1 MKNIVLIRHGQS
13 QGQTASHQGVSRE
26 DPSFIDCFL
35 TSKGIKEAI
44 QLRSNRVLNRYKFD
58 LVCTSPLS
66 RAISTCVLALGGI
79 IEKEIREKGVASTP
93 FIANADISEAGKGV
107 PENKGR
113 DVQVLLKDLST
124 KLLVVS
130 PSTVCLDHIDFSM
143 LPDSWPDIIEDDD
156 KSVKK
161 QKLEMFLKWI
171 ANREEE
177 IIAVVCHYN
186 VIRWMLNNSIY
197 EVPNCVPIE
206 CVLTDDA
213 RLVLKSEQF
222 EASQSTASSISGQG
236 KDRKN
241 KSKHGRNTT
250 K

>member
-13 QGQTASHQGVSRE
+13 LGQTASHQGVSRE
-26 DPSFIDCFL
+26 DSSFTDCFL
-35 TSKGIKEAI
+35 TSKGVKEAI
-44 QLRSNRVLNRYKFD
+44 QLRSNRILNQYEFD

-66 RAISTCVLALGGI
+66 RAVSTCVLALGGI

-113 DVQVLLKDLST
+113 DVQVLLEDLTT

-143 LPDSWPDIIEDDD
+143 LPESWPDIEDD

-161 QKLEMFLKWI
+161 QKLEKFLKWI

-177 IIAVVCHYN
+177 TIAVVCHYN

-197 EVPNCVPIE
+197 KVPNCVPIE

-222 EASQSTASSISGQG
+222 EASQSTISSKSGQG
-236 KDRKN
+236 KDGKK
-241 KSKHGRNTT
+241 KSKSGAT